1 MSALTSQLDELLAKV
16 DQAWEMLKLDE
27 VGGRVKQLQA
37 QMAAP
42 NFWNDQERAR
52 DISQNAADLSSQY
65 NQWDELKTQLQ
76 DARDLEVLAHEE
88 QNKAVLKEVTLT
100 VHELKARYDR
110 MELQTLLSDKM
121 DTNNAIV
128 SIHAGAG
135 GTDAMDWAAML
146 FRMYARFVES
156 RGWTLEVLE
165 ESRNEEAGYKRV
177 TFAVR
182 GRFAYGYLKA
192 EAGVH
197 RLVRI
202 SPFDAEKMR
211 HTAFALVEVIP
222 ELDDV
227 SDKEISID
235 DKDLRIDTFMA
246 SGKGGQSVNTTYS
259 AIRITHIPTGLVVS
273 CQNERSQ
280 RQHKET
286 AMRVLKSRLFQKML
300 LERAE
305 KIEELKGGHQAPQW
319 GNQIRSYVLHPYKM
333 VKDHR
338 TGEETQ
344 DVDGVLGGNVDTF
357 LEAYLRH
364 QLTIE
369 NES

>member
-1 MSALTSQLDELLAKV
+1 MLELEKVAGQVKELRTQMSD
-16 DQAWEMLKLDE
+16 
-27 VGGRVKQLQA
+27 
-37 QMAAP
+37 P

-52 DISQNAADLSSQY
+52 DISQQAADLASQY
-65 NQWDELKTQLQ
+65 KQWETLKTQLQ
-76 DARDLEVLAHEE
+76 DAQDLEALALEE
-88 QNKAVLKEVTLT
+88 ENKAVLKEVAGT
-100 VHELKARYDR
+100 VDDLHKRYDR

-121 DTNNAIV
+121 DPNNAIV

-135 GTDAMDWAAML
+135 GTDAMDWAAMI
-146 FRMYARFVES
+146 FRMYARFVEN
-156 RGWTLEVLE
+156 RGWSLEIME
-165 ESRNEEAGYKRV
+165 ESRGEEAGYKRV

-227 SDKEISID
+227 SDKEIVID
-235 DKDLRIDTFMA
+235 DKDLRVDTFMS

-259 AIRITHIPTGLVVS
+259 AIRITHLPTGLVVS

-280 RQHKET
+280 RQNKET

-300 LERAE
+300 EERAQRL
-305 KIEELKGGHQAPQW
+305 EELKGGHQAPQW

-338 TGEETQ
+338 TSEETQ
-344 DVDGVLGGNVDTF
+344 DVDGVLNGDLEAF

-364 QLTIE
+364 QLSIE
-369 NES
+369 KDTQI